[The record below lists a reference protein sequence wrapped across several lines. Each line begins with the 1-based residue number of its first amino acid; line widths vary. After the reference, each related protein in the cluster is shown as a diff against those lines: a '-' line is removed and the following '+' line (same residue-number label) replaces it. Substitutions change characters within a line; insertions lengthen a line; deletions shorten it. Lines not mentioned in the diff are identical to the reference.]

1 VSALSKYQEAI
12 TECPCRGG
20 GLHQYILKI
29 ASLGVLSELTPDQIL
44 ADCSGLDGLRPNE
57 MEQAINK
64 AFKTVSS
71 DYEPIAP
78 RPISRFAPKMVNA
91 LDSFISKIDDGVIEL
106 MDMSPISLH
115 GDPDADGDLTL
126 RTLYKPTDS
135 LFIGDVFDR
144 DVKTVGEWLKQ
155 PLGKYPHIIPN
166 PMTGDVGMTTEAKM
180 SYRCEQTVKELRYA
194 VCEMDE
200 VPLVKQVKFW
210 IKCISIGV
218 PVSAVIHSGSKSL
231 HGWVKVNCGS
241 DGEKWE
247 KDVRGW
253 LFGEF
258 GKAYGLDPACSNRA
272 RVSRLPGHQREGK
285 QQQRLLYLNGEI

>member
-1 VSALSKYQEAI
+1 MSALSKYQEAI
-12 TECPCRGG
+12 VECPCRGG

-29 ASLGVLSELTPDQIL
+29 ASLGVLSELSPEQIL

-57 MEQAINK
+57 MEQAITK

-78 RPISRFAPKMVNA
+78 RPISRFAPKIKNA
-91 LDSFISKIDDGVIEL
+91 LDKFIENVDEGSVDL
-106 MDMSPISLH
+106 MDMSPISLN
-115 GDPDADGDLTL
+115 GDPDCDGELTL
-126 RTLYKPTDS
+126 RTLYDES
-135 LFIGDVFDR
+135 DVLFIGDVFDR
-144 DVKTVGEWLKQ
+144 VVKPVSEWLKQ
-155 PLGKYPHIIPN
+155 PLGGFPHLIPN
-166 PMTGDVGMTTEAKM
+166 PMTGKEGLTTEAKI
-180 SYRCEQTVKELRYA
+180 SFRCEQTVKDLRYA

-200 VPLVKQVKFW
+200 VPLHKQVKFW
-210 IKCISIGV
+210 IRCIRLGV

-241 DGEKWE
+241 DGDKWE

-285 QQQRLLYLNGEI
+285 QQQRLLYLNGDI